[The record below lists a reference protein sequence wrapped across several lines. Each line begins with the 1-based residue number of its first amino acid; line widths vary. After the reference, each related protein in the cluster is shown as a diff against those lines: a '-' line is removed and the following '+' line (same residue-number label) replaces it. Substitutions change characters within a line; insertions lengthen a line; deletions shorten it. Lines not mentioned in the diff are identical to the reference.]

1 MKKVI
6 LLSTVM
12 LLGAT
17 LAFGQ
22 VGGVIGSYA
31 DPGGLNCNVT
41 DAAPGLLPIFIVHT
55 LSPGATAAQ
64 FAAPIQLCQVGSLW
78 LSDTGVFAVTIGNS
92 QGGVA
97 IGYGTCQVSPT
108 HILTI
113 NYFVNGITA
122 LCCAY
127 SVIPDPNVVSMQVEV
142 VDCAGN
148 LLTATGRTNTING
161 TVAQCDCNV
170 VPVEESTWGKVKSLY
185 VD

>member
-1 MKKVI
+1 MRKVV
-6 LLSTVM
+6 LLTMVM
-12 LLGAT
+12 LFSAT

-22 VGGVIGSYA
+22 AGQIGSYA
-31 DPGGLNCNVT
+31 DPGGTNCNVT
-41 DAAPGLLPIFIVHT
+41 DGVPGLLPVFIVHT

-64 FAAPIQLCQVGSLW
+64 FAAPIQLCQTGALW

-92 QGGVA
+92 QTGVA

-108 HILTI
+108 HVLTI

-127 SVIPDPNVVSMQVEV
+127 SVIPDPNVVSGQVEV
-142 VDCAGN
+142 VDCIGN
-148 LLTATGRTNTING
+148 LLVATGRTNTING
-161 TVAQCDCNV
+161 TQAQCDCNF
-170 VPVEESTWGKVKSLY
+170 VPVEESTWGQVKSLY